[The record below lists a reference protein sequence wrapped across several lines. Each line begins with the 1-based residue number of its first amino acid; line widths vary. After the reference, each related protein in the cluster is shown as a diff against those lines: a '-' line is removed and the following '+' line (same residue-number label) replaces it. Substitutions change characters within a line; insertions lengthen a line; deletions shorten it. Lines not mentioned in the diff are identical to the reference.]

1 MANLIEPMDVYKSQ
15 SYLQDEIENLETL
28 KPENLANKA
37 VFSKGKNYFLQVVGN
52 QEHTNEENEV
62 THQNKM
68 DSHYYHIKKLCRRK
82 NIPLFPFKIDINDFR
97 DEASWSVLR
106 EALNIESIHE
116 LQETSYV
123 LINANKMK
131 LP

>member
-1 MANLIEPMDVYKSQ
+1 MDVYKSQ

-62 THQNKM
+62 THQRVPEM
-68 DSHYYHIKKLCRRK
+68 AVMVYAITTLYYQVMGKYSIKRT
-82 NIPLFPFKIDINDFR
+82 P
-97 DEASWSVLR
+97 DEKKRPYKGFNW
-106 EALNIESIHE
+106 
-116 LQETSYV
+116 
-123 LINANKMK
+123 
-131 LP
+131 